1 MTSNNLPLNFFV
13 NLDLFVS
20 RIAIA
25 NQISQQFALYK
36 LLLLLVL
43 ADRDNDAVTIG
54 RLLVVSIPRLSAP
67 SCRLLGKINA
77 V

>member
-43 ADRDNDAVTIG
+43 ADHDNDAVTIDCSWSPY
-54 RLLVVSIPRLSAP
+54 LDSQHHP
-67 SCRLLGKINA
+67 A
-77 V
+77 VYWAK